1 MADADNPKL
10 ETITL
15 EDMTEA
21 QELAVRVVMDTG
33 KYNERDRIR
42 EFVLHYSNRI
52 EAEPGTY
59 IRDEITLSVTDFFRL
74 MYSDKSRLEEL
85 SDGKE

>member
-1 MADADNPKL
+1 MTDAKNPELK
-10 ETITL
+10 TITL

-21 QELAVRVVMDTG
+21 QELAVQIVMDTG

-42 EFVLHYSNRI
+42 EFVLHYSSRI
-52 EAEPGTY
+52 EMEPGNY
-59 IRDEITLSVTDFFRL
+59 VRDEITLSVSQFL
-74 MYSDKSRLEEL
+74 QLLHSDKSRLEEL

>member
-1 MADADNPKL
+1 MADAKNPELK
-10 ETITL
+10 TITL

-21 QELAVRVVMDTG
+21 QELAVRIVMDTG

-42 EFVLHYSNRI
+42 EFVLHYSSRI
-52 EAEPGTY
+52 EMEPGNY
-59 IRDEITLSVTDFFRL
+59 IRDSITLSVTDFLRL
-74 MYSDKSRLEEL
+74 LHSDKSRLEEL

>member
-1 MADADNPKL
+1 MADAENPKL

-42 EFVLHYSNRI
+42 EFVLHYSSRV
-52 EAEPGTY
+52 ESEPGNY
-59 IRDEITLSVTDFFRL
+59 VRDEITLSVTDFLRL

>member
-1 MADADNPKL
+1 MADAENPKL

-15 EDMTEA
+15 EEMTEA
-21 QELAVRVVMDTG
+21 QELAVRIVMDTG

-42 EFVLHYSNRI
+42 EFVLHYSSRI
-52 EAEPGTY
+52 EMEPGNY
-59 IRDEITLSVTDFFRL
+59 IRDEITLSVTDFLRL